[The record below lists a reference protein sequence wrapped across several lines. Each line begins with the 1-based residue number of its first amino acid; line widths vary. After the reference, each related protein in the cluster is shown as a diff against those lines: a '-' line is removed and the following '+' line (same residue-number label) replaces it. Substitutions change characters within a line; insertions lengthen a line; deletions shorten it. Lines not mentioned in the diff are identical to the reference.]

1 MLFTRCPACKTT
13 FRITAETL
21 RIASGKVRCGNCA
34 SVFSAYSGLRQETGF
49 RPAPDEDVFSQTIQ
63 TRELA
68 NIEELEGPEDWQD
81 DLGSG
86 EFEPAAEEP
95 PHEESVAQAVE
106 DSTKDAA
113 NADEIAA
120 PVATGEPD
128 SELRFEHAGDDEWL
142 QVLEEIQ
149 AGDDTADD
157 EAEQEETP
165 AEVEEAE
172 VMTSDDEQILEFG
185 SKVGAE
191 FDPDDLWALSHENVA
206 DLIDYPGDGDAA
218 VAHAAAFVVMS
229 VPEFEAPTVEQAALA
244 REPIEELEFEPG
256 VDETISAEEVDA
268 TLSADTEPELLAAL
282 AAASDAARKP
292 PLRPRVWGLGSALL
306 LLLLAAQAVHSYR
319 APLASRS
326 VVGPVLRSA
335 YGILGMELIP
345 RWDLAQYEVL
355 DLSATAASGVG
366 VSSLRITARIRNN
379 GPRAQPYPAILLELK
394 DRWEAVVG
402 SRVFEPAEY
411 LAGDVA
417 KTDTMA
423 AGAIVPA
430 ELAVVDPGNDAYG
443 FELDVCVPAS
453 TARLRCANDQV
464 FK

>member
-49 RPAPDEDVFSQTIQ
+49 RPTPDEDVFSQTLQ

-68 NIEELEGPEDWQD
+68 NIDELEGPEHWEK

-86 EFEPAAEEP
+86 AFEPAAEEP
-95 PHEESVAQAVE
+95 PHEESGAQAVE
-106 DSTKDAA
+106 DSTEDAA
-113 NADEIAA
+113 ANVDEIAA
-120 PVATGEPD
+120 PVAIGEPD
-128 SELRFEHAGDDEWL
+128 LELRFEHAGDDEWL

-149 AGDDTADD
+149 SADND
-157 EAEQEETP
+157 GEAEQEETL

-172 VMTSDDEQILEFG
+172 VTASDDEQILEFG
-185 SKVGAE
+185 SSVGAE

-206 DLIDYPGDGDAA
+206 DLIDYPGDAA
-218 VAHAAAFVVMS
+218 VAHSASFAVMS
-229 VPEFEAPTVEQAALA
+229 VPEFEAPTVEQAALF

-256 VDETISAEEVDA
+256 PSVGETISAEEVDA

-292 PLRPRVWGLGSALL
+292 PLRPRVWGLGAALL
-306 LLLLAAQAVHSYR
+306 LLLLAAQVVHSYR

-326 VVGPVLRSA
+326 VVGPVLRFA
-335 YGILGMELIP
+335 YGVLGMELIP
-345 RWDLAQYEVL
+345 RWDLAQYEIL
-355 DLSATAASGVG
+355 DLSATAASGLD
-366 VSSLRITARIRNN
+366 VSSLRITAQIRNN
-379 GPRAQPYPAILLELK
+379 GPRAQPYPAILLELR

-402 SRVFEPAEY
+402 SRVFGPAEY

-417 KTDTMA
+417 KADTMA
-423 AGAIVPA
+423 AGAVVPA

-443 FELDVCVPAS
+443 FELDVCVPVD